1 MTTEDEI
8 RRVLHPEAYERPSAA
23 KPMPFDPV
31 RPVRP
36 VGPGQLPL
44 GCDQQGRYP
53 QAAEPCTDLDELGV
67 KLPPQE
73 PDWLERAEV
82 LVVVIFFVVLIG
94 AMVAA
99 LWGLA

>member
-8 RRVLHPEAYERPSAA
+8 RRVLHPEAHERPSAA
-23 KPMPFDPV
+23 KPMPFN
-31 RPVRP
+31 PVRP

-53 QAAEPCTDLDELGV
+53 QAADLDELGV